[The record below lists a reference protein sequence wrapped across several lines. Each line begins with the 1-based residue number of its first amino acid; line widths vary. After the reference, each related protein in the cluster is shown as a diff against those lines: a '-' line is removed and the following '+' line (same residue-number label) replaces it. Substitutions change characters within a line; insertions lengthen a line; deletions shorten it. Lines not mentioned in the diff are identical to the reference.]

1 MAEKS
6 EDVEGELDFES
17 PNFNAL
23 LALRLGNVTVP
34 YPNIKTLNN
43 LAEYRSL
50 VTRTSA
56 VKKHAAS
63 TSTDSNQSQKTDD
76 ENKTKAGQAVPA
88 NEPDLTS
95 EEPVDKQQSRHKRNL
110 FTRMETHDQVGPLS
124 LLRRCVYE
132 KHRVKVWTR
141 SAGYIRG
148 FCQGFIVA
156 YDKHLNMAMIDVDET
171 FRKPIY
177 PTKRKRDIKVFPI
190 VPSTSPGNSDDDNS
204 DDDDCNYLEDEE
216 DSSEELNV
224 RTFSELTKQRHDE
237 RCGKI
242 KQDVTVA
249 LPGSKLPVVCLSSR
263 IEPCLVYNRLK
274 TKVCQRHVNQ
284 LFIRGDSVVSVAI
297 AN

>member
-6 EDVEGELDFES
+6 EEVEGELDFES

-56 VKKHAAS
+56 VKKHVAS
-63 TSTDSNQSQKTDD
+63 TSADGCES
-76 ENKTKAGQAVPA
+76 GQPIPA
-88 NEPDLTS
+88 NDPDPAP
-95 EEPVDKQQSRHKRNL
+95 EEPAEKQQSRHKRNL

-171 FRKPIY
+171 YRKPIF

-190 VPSTSPGNSDDDNS
+190 VPSTSPGNSDDENS
-204 DDDDCNYLEDEE
+204 DNEYNYLEDEE

-224 RTFSELTKQRHDE
+224 RTSSELTKRRHDE
-237 RCGKI
+237 RREKTASTKCH

-284 LFIRGDSVVSVAI
+284 LFIRGESVVSVAI